1 MPKKLVVFASGEGT
15 NFQAI
20 INAILQGD
28 LNVSISA
35 LVTDRK
41 QCGAISRAQRSGIP
55 VHVIRQKRG
64 SLDAFTDSL
73 LNLLNSMEPDLIVLA
88 GYLTILPDKIIEAY
102 RYKIVNI
109 HPSLLPCFGGIG
121 MFGMKVH
128 EAVISSGA
136 KFSGCTVHFVDTTVD
151 GGPIIGQAI
160 VEIDDDDT
168 PESLAEKIH
177 AEEHVLLVRC
187 IGEILERRFEV
198 RGKRVVF
205 FNKTSE
211 NGDGKL

>member
-128 EAVISSGA
+128 EAVINSGA